1 MLKEHGYL
9 SPFNDDWT
17 SSIFLS
23 QDMVAIE
30 SVAYDFL
37 SAEYNGSFTNSK
49 QKVSYPLLKGTT
61 DYLRQAAS
69 SEYWPEGISYDPEND
84 GIPIN
89 SLGVN
94 EHWNNKIDKQY
105 SRNLGYEEGIELIF
119 IDNNLKVLNAPT
131 NVTLELV
138 NQTDVKL
145 IWQDNSNNEDGFL
158 IEWKDTVSGSNYE
171 IIDSVGANEISY
183 IDTTVKMYPSY
194 IYRIAAF
201 NNSGY
206 SNYSDPII
214 ITDIIIT
221 DIQKKYIVNDFRLYQ
236 NYPNPFN
243 PSTTISYSIPEKQNV
258 TIKIFDITGSEITLL
273 KNKFQ
278 QKGSYEI
285 NFDGSDLTSGIYF
298 YTLQAGNFSKTKKM
312 ILLK

>member
-1 MLKEHGYL
+1 
-9 SPFNDDWT
+9 
-17 SSIFLS
+17 
-23 QDMVAIE
+23 
-30 SVAYDFL
+30 
-37 SAEYNGSFTNSK
+37 
-49 QKVSYPLLKGTT
+49 
-61 DYLRQAAS
+61 
-69 SEYWPEGISYDPEND
+69 
-84 GIPIN
+84 
-89 SLGVN
+89 
-94 EHWNNKIDKQY
+94 
-105 SRNLGYEEGIELIF
+105 
-119 IDNNLKVLNAPT
+119 
-131 NVTLELV
+131 
-138 NQTDVKL
+138 
-145 IWQDNSNNEDGFL
+145 
-158 IEWKDTVSGSNYE
+158 
-171 IIDSVGANEISY
+171 
-183 IDTTVKMYPSY
+183 MYPSY

-243 PSTTISYSIPEKQNV
+243 PSTTISYSLPEKQNV

-298 YTLQAGNFSKTKKM
+298 YTLQAGNFSETKKM